1 MLNIWYE
8 LNSQRN
14 PFVKSALLIISYG
27 RDECCP
33 TLSELAAALAEDEP
47 MLSPLNLECA
57 AREALRL
64 FEEARQ
70 KDEDEDHDEDDDVTG
85 ELAA

>member
-1 MLNIWYE
+1 M
-8 LNSQRN
+8 QRETRTGSPPPRQHPRLRAAITN
-14 PFVKSALLIISYG
+14 DG
-27 RDECCP
+27 RA
-33 TLSELAAALAEDEP
+33 ELAAALAEDEP